1 MLGERDEEGGQV
13 AFEVEPFLVIECG
26 AGEGPARGFMG
37 LVHEPEEVVAIVG
50 DACRLQLVWL
60 IRERAAADFL
70 VPDELCV
77 DLVGLGC
84 QVQGDVGAVRLIET
98 KEVRELPGP
107 VRLDNPLVV
116 AGETVPE
123 ILFRLVPAEGGGR
136 SFAGGG
142 EKALSRARSVIRAP
156 VPGQVF
162 QHRVKQHA
170 VASARFLLLVG
181 AVRGWVLTTLRLT
194 EYDDNESFRRSRF
207 R

>member
-1 MLGERDEEGGQV
+1 MACAAGDCPGRSGVDLVLGERDEEGGQV

-70 VPDELCV
+70 VPDELSV
-77 DLVGLGC
+77 YLVGLAC

-98 KEVRELPGP
+98 EEVRELPGP

-136 SFAGGG
+136 SFAGGRAEG
-142 EKALSRARSVIRAP
+142 LESWEIGHQGSCSQAGFSSIVSNSMPLRPHASCYWWVLS
-156 VPGQVF
+156 G
-162 QHRVKQHA
+162 
-170 VASARFLLLVG
+170 ASD
-181 AVRGWVLTTLRLT
+181 AVR
-194 EYDDNESFRRSRF
+194 
-207 R
+207 